1 MFSPPIS
8 PQVLAYALCGL
19 SALFMTA
26 DSPLGMRVT
35 LVCGMLSR
43 AALAAAN
50 SAMWV
55 AAPEMYPTAIR
66 GVGANTAFLF
76 NVLGSVP
83 ASYFVY
89 SDLPRGMVAAGV
101 CAANLL
107 AAALAF
113 ALPETA
119 GAALDAP
126 LPAGGGS

>member
-1 MFSPPIS
+1 
-8 PQVLAYALCGL
+8 
-19 SALFMTA
+19 
-26 DSPLGMRVT
+26 
-35 LVCGMLSR
+35 MLSR

-107 AAALAF
+107 AAALAV

-119 GAALDAP
+119 GVALDAP
-126 LPAGGGS
+126 LPGGGGS